1 MKIYMEGG
9 KMGRMILNTNLKTGY
24 RKRVTANKTCL
35 VIDGKNYDLSYS
47 MGVGYSIDYN
57 GKTTP
62 CESINSILERTHEST
77 YNNGFGDKIET
88 FYIRGVNQDFRV
100 IKSTFGAYD
109 VETGAELVGMGA
121 EVSINEITDH
131 SPETI
136 QNIITDVADGGNEWT
151 QSDDIIMNTAPAVR
165 SFIYTTTYD
174 SPETADEITAQAILA
189 VEANA

>member
-47 MGVGYSIDYN
+47 MGAGYSIDYN

-88 FYIRGVNQDFRV
+88 FYMR
-100 IKSTFGAYD
+100 
-109 VETGAELVGMGA
+109 TGATSGR
-121 EVSINEITDH
+121 NR
-131 SPETI
+131 TI
-136 QNIITDVADGGNEWT
+136 
-151 QSDDIIMNTAPAVR
+151 
-165 SFIYTTTYD
+165 
-174 SPETADEITAQAILA
+174 
-189 VEANA
+189 